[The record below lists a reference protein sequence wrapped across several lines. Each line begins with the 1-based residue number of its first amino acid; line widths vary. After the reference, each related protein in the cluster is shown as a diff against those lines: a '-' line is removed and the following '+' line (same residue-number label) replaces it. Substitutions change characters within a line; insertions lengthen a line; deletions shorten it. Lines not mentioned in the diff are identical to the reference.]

1 MENYFKF
8 HKMSPLEN
16 MMSNILAEGKD
27 NVWKW
32 METIDKPLKRIGAR
46 QLYFEA
52 LNKIEKGK

>member
-16 MMSNILAEGKD
+16 MLTNIREEGKE
-27 NVWKW
+27 NVWMW
-32 METIDKPLKRIGAR
+32 IETIGKPLKRIGAR